1 MKVRVIDRFVG
12 KGRVIVYPG
21 QIIDVSIEMAG
32 RLIRR
37 GIVEPAD
44 GQPFEMSAEYAQEV
58 YQERARSGG
67 CKGCP
72 GGK

>member
-1 MKVRVIDRFVG
+1 MKVKVIDRFVG
-12 KGRVIVYPG
+12 KGRVIIYPG
-21 QIIDVSIEMAG
+21 QIIDVSLEMAD

-44 GQPFEMSAEYAQEV
+44 GQPYEMSAEYAQEV
-58 YQERARSGG
+58 LKQRVRSGG

-72 GGK
+72 K